1 MTLTRKKG
9 NIVTKVVHIFTN
21 LITPSAK
28 EMSARA
34 RVDEDEPVGASV
46 SGAARSLAGRRSV
59 GLGLGLPVVWKSA
72 PAGADGLWRDPE
84 PEA

>member
-1 MTLTRKKG
+1 MVLTSKKG

-28 EMSARA
+28 EMSA

-59 GLGLGLPVVWKSA
+59 GLGLPVVWKSA

>member
-1 MTLTRKKG
+1 MVLTSKKG

-28 EMSARA
+28 EMSA

-59 GLGLGLPVVWKSA
+59 GLGLPVVWKGA
-72 PAGADGLWRDPE
+72 PAGADGLWKWRDPE
-84 PEA
+84 A

>member
-28 EMSARA
+28 EMSAR
-34 RVDEDEPVGASV
+34 VDEDEPVGASV

-59 GLGLGLPVVWKSA
+59 GLGLPVVWMWKSA
-72 PAGADGLWRDPE
+72 PAGADGLWTERP
-84 PEA
+84 